1 MSADYEDLGLADHRP
16 TFMVDADQPAIVLLM
31 KRFHALLVG

>member
-1 MSADYEDLGLADHRP
+1 MSADYWDLGLTDRWP
-16 TFMVDADQPAIVLLM
+16 VFMVDGGQPAIVLLM